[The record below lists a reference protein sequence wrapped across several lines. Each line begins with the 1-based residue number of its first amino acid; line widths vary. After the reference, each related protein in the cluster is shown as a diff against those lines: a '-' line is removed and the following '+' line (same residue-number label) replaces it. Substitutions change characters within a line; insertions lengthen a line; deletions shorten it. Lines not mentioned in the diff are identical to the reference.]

1 MKDICVLLNCE
12 DVEDFAEYL
21 KELFLKGNLEL
32 KINFQNIGEIA
43 DLTELSTY
51 KLVVVLCSPC
61 MIEFFDN
68 ESEIERFQKILVNH
82 PCIICLQYY
91 VENDDISRLQTAL
104 AVDPKSW
111 KLFQNLETKQECT
124 ETIASIFDVLEEQS
138 RVPQP
143 TVKPLPKKRLLR
155 KSKRS
160 AKIFP
165 NCVYKANEHVA
176 IIFQKPPNGTV
187 QVMFNEFDKIV
198 DAKESINET
207 TYLFRVP
214 SLPKSGDVRISL
226 LCDSEKTADCVL
238 KIVKPNLAAYEC
250 LDFLSQVLGV
260 DANEKQVLDSKLLD
274 LFDKSIPSDGTL
286 AELMKV
292 QAQDMPFQELIES
305 DQEIPTLLHFAAK
318 HGLEDL
324 TCNILDTPGSSA
336 AFQIENKDGHDP
348 ADLAEL
354 NGHVDLAE
362 HMRTHFETQT
372 MVDYIHLAMDN
383 NYSNQE
389 ELERARNQAI
399 DNSRSKSFKN
409 IPTQEKIQLEEKSL
423 TLPRPIRSVPLPP
436 EPTEEEEK
444 YGGMKPDEFM
454 GISSKP
460 IQTAST
466 LGSSTHDELIEIGN
480 AVKNG
485 EFTVDEAE
493 RLYSSWVD
501 RNKAAQSKSLK
512 ERQLAIEELRNQ
524 YQTVFKPEKQLQQ
537 RQSIFTKLKQK
548 VSPRKKTQAEEI
560 YVMQITHPSVGRD
573 GKTHTPGRDSTI
585 SNSSSSSG
593 GSRGST
599 MSTQSW
605 RDSSLGSMHEESA
618 SDSDGIDCCVDISKH
633 SEDTPVYEV
642 QRRQSEPKESA
653 EKRIS
658 LKDQF
663 LQKVKKEEEESPILP
678 PRTSDTFK
686 PGTPPPPSRNR
697 PPLPLPDSDIGKP
710 ASSREQR
717 PPRSVGR
724 PLPNIPTNNDQN
736 NGNKPPLPSPMSKR
750 APAPLPSNTTHKP
763 ATPSYKLPP
772 RPPKKMS

>member
-1 MKDICVLLNCE
+1 MKDICVLFNCE
-12 DVEDFAEYL
+12 DVEDFAGYL
-21 KELFLKGNLEL
+21 EELFLKGNSEL
-32 KINFQNIGEIA
+32 KINFQNIGEII

-51 KLVVVLCSPC
+51 KLVVILCSPC
-61 MIEFFDN
+61 MIEFFDS

-111 KLFQNLETKQECT
+111 KLFQSLETKQECT
-124 ETIASIFDVLEEQS
+124 ETIASIFEVLEEQS
-138 RVPQP
+138 RVPEII
-143 TVKPLPKKRLLR
+143 VKPLPKKRHLR

-160 AKIFP
+160 AKIVP
-165 NCVYKANEHVA
+165 NCVYKANENVA
-176 IIFQKPPNGTV
+176 IIFQKPPGGAV
-187 QVMFNEFDKIV
+187 QVLFNEFDKIV
-198 DAKESINET
+198 DAKESINEY

-250 LDFLSQVLGV
+250 LDFLAQVLGV
-260 DANEKQVLDSKLLD
+260 DANEKQVLDSKLLE

-286 AELMKV
+286 SELMKV

-389 ELERARNQAI
+389 ELERDRIQAI
-399 DNSRSKSFKN
+399 ENSRSKSIKT
-409 IPTQEKIQLEEKSL
+409 IPTQERIQLEQKSS
-423 TLPRPIRSVPLPP
+423 TMPRPIRSVPLPP
-436 EPTEEEEK
+436 EPTEEEEQ

-512 ERQLAIEELRNQ
+512 ERQHAIEELRNQ
-524 YQTVFKPEKQLQQ
+524 YQTVFKPEKQQQQ
-537 RQSIFTKLKQK
+537 RQSIFTKIKQK
-548 VSPRKKTQAEEI
+548 VSPRKKTPAEEI

-573 GKTHTPGRDSTI
+573 RKTHTPGRDSTI

-599 MSTQSW
+599 MSTQSDW

-618 SDSDGIDCCVDISKH
+618 SDSDCIDCSVDKSKL
-633 SEDTPVYEV
+633 SEETPVYEV
-642 QRRQSEPKESA
+642 QRRQSEPTESA

-663 LQKVKKEEEESPILP
+663 LEKVKREEDASPMLP
-678 PRTSDTFK
+678 PRSSDTFK
-686 PGTPPPPSRNR
+686 PSVNVTPPPPVRNR
-697 PPLPLPDSDIGKP
+697 PPLPLPNSDYGKP
-710 ASSREQR
+710 AYSKAQR
-717 PPRSVGR
+717 PPPSTGR
-724 PLPNIPTNNDQN
+724 PLPNIPTNDDPN
-736 NGNKPPLPSPMSKR
+736 NRNKPQLPSPISKR
-750 APAPLPSNTTHKP
+750 PPAPIPSNTKP
-763 ATPSYKLPP
+763 AAPSYKLPP
-772 RPPKKMS
+772 RPKR